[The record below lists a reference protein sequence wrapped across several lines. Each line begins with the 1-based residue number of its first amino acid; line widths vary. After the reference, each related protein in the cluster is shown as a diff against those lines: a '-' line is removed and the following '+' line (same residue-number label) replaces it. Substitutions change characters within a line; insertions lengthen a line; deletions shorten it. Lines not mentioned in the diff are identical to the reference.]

1 MFILTIE
8 GAETEGAYSVTA
20 DNGEQVLYLFEDEDD
35 AIRYA
40 LLLEDQDYP
49 EMHVIEV
56 DGKVVIKTCE
66 LHDYRYSVITKN
78 DIVIPPVENDNI
90 SWGQFEYKTPKLEN
104 SNMVQFFGGKDNTID
119 ELISKVLNW
128 Q

>member
-8 GAETEGAYSVTA
+8 GKEAEGAYSVTTE
-20 DNGEQVLYLFEDEDD
+20 DGDQVLYLFEDEDD

-66 LHDYRYSVITKN
+66 KHDYRYSVITKN
-78 DIVIPPVENDNI
+78 DIVIPP
-90 SWGQFEYKTPKLEN
+90 
-104 SNMVQFFGGKDNTID
+104 
-119 ELISKVLNW
+119 LNHDYI
-128 Q
+128 

>member
-1 MFILTIE
+1 MFILTVE
-8 GAETEGAYSVTA
+8 GKESEGAYSIP
-20 DNGEQVLYLFEDEDD
+20 DENGEQVLYIFEDEDD
-35 AIRYA
+35 AIRFA

-78 DIVIPPVENDNI
+78 DIVIPPLENDFI
-90 SWGQFEYKTPKLEN
+90 
-104 SNMVQFFGGKDNTID
+104 
-119 ELISKVLNW
+119 
-128 Q
+128 